1 MVVTCPSCAKKYR
14 LEEKH
19 FQGKD
24 LFRFACPACKQVI
37 EAVRPASAEATS
49 APPPPPPPPPT
60 QKIKRGEET
69 GSLSQAMGYE
79 GAFIMPEGKRI
90 SLAVLQGADAG
101 QIFPIEKPVFT
112 MGRSDADLVLND
124 SEVSRLHAQIEIAG
138 NAIVLKDLKSTNG
151 TYVNEQRISVTPL
164 EHQSE
169 FRVGTTTLMLIVTDE
184 LS

>member
-1 MVVTCPSCAKKYR
+1 M
-14 LEEKH
+14 
-19 FQGKD
+19 G
-24 LFRFACPACKQVI
+24 
-37 EAVRPASAEATS
+37 
-49 APPPPPPPPPT
+49 
-60 QKIKRGEET
+60 
-69 GSLSQAMGYE
+69 QAFSSDS
-79 GAFIMPEGKRI
+79 AFIMPEGKRI

-112 MGRSDADLVLND
+112 MGRSEADLVLND